1 MLSLAQTVSITGES
15 KECKVEGDACTITG
29 VCWSRLV
36 GEGWRMSGT
45 EEDEEAVDRES
56 GVMGDNGDTG
66 DTGDSERT

>member
-1 MLSLAQTVSITGES
+1 
-15 KECKVEGDACTITG
+15 
-29 VCWSRLV
+29 
-36 GEGWRMSGT
+36 MSGT